1 MLTVA
6 QTTLH
11 WKRWAACAHANSW
24 QMVKG
29 RLCAEAQA
37 TREATILHKL
47 VWRDAERLARQQSRG
62 VAADDLRHA
71 CYITATF
78 KVPGWPASQ
87 LPVTSL
93 KDLGN
98 RTFSRLLVLWS
109 LLIDEDDLSAQIQ
122 WEHPENGER
131 EGLIKSISRRAPDGV
146 IRAIAGNA
154 WGTRAWELE
163 TDLGKL
169 RWLLRTLAEK
179 QARHQRPVE
188 QPF

>member
-1 MLTVA
+1 MLSSS

-24 QMVKG
+24 SMAKG
-29 RLCAEAQA
+29 RLVPEAQA
-37 TREATILHKL
+37 TRGATLLHKL
-47 VWRDAERLARQQSRG
+47 VWRDAERLARQESRG

-71 CYITATF
+71 CYITATT
-78 KVPGWPASQ
+78 KVPGWPASW
-87 LPVTSL
+87 LPVSSL
-93 KDLGN
+93 KDLSN
-98 RTFSRLLVLWS
+98 RSFSRLLVLWD
-109 LLIDEDDLSAQIQ
+109 LLIDADNLDAQIK
-122 WEHPENGER
+122 WEHPENSER
-131 EGLIKSISRRAPDGV
+131 EGLIKSIERRAPDAV

-179 QARHQRPVE
+179 QTRHHQPIE